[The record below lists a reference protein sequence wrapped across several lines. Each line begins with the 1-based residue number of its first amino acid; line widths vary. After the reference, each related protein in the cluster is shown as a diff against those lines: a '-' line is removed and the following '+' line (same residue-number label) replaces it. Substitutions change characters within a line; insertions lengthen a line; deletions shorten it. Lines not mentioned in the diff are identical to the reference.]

1 MHAAWTLL
9 LARAPDSE
17 TATAAA
23 LAIAIVVFAPFAALG
38 WDVDAAAVPYL
49 MLSAAFELGFFATL
63 GLALRS
69 GHVSL
74 VYPLSRGVAPVLVL
88 AVSVAVLGADL
99 SALQAAGVAVIAAG
113 VVLVRGLGG
122 TASTRDTGLALACG
136 ACIAG
141 YTLTDSY
148 GLRHAAPVPYL
159 ECVLA
164 LTVLVYL
171 PVMARLRG
179 ARAIAAAVQPR
190 IAAAAL
196 CIFGAYALVLAALQ
210 LAPAAPVAALR
221 ETSVVFATAYA
232 AVVLGEPAG
241 RRRLAGAAVVVA
253 GITVL
258 ALA

>member
-1 MHAAWTLL
+1 
-9 LARAPDSE
+9 
-17 TATAAA
+17 
-23 LAIAIVVFAPFAALG
+23 
-38 WDVDAAAVPYL
+38 
-49 MLSAAFELGFFATL
+49 
-63 GLALRS
+63 
-69 GHVSL
+69 
-74 VYPLSRGVAPVLVL
+74 VLVL
-88 AVSVAVLGADL
+88 AVSVAALGADV

-122 TASTRDTGLALACG
+122 SADRRDTVLALACG

-159 ECVLA
+159 ECVLV

-171 PVMARLRG
+171 PVTARLKG

-190 IAAAAL
+190 IAVAAL

-241 RRRLAGAAVVVA
+241 ARRLAGAAVVVA
-253 GITVL
+253 GITML